1 MELIVTS
8 GEREEKLEV
17 EAEGAGTYLVH
28 LGSRCYRVDT
38 ATTSSGLD
46 SFLIRRSA
54 GDSRAPDGNG
64 PQEQWEVSV
73 RRQAEGDY
81 AVSSAGPLPAT
92 AVTVMDP
99 LTHRAREALGAS
111 GEHAHDLAAL
121 TRLDVERERGREFR
135 DRDVAARLRD
145 HRVEGGDLDGHRGHA
160 GGERPRVNEHSKRV
174 REHLE
179 RRPPGVGGD
188 DETAGGETRRNVED
202 DRPRAG
208 LRRRIRARREPHEA
222 LVPRLEVGAG
232 LDGRA
237 ANGGVQFEA
246 VRAARQRRH
255 VDRDL
260 GGGAEPGAEV

>member
-17 EAEGAGTYLVH
+17 EAEGAGTFLVH

-99 LTHRAREALGAS
+99 LTHRAREALGA
-111 GEHAHDLAAL
+111 GAAAGAHRINAYMPGRVIAL
-121 TRLDVERERGREFR
+121 LVEEGVE
-135 DRDVAARLRD
+135 VAAGQGVL
-145 HRVEGGDLDGHRGHA
+145 VLEA
-160 GGERPRVNEHSKRV
+160 MKMENE
-174 REHLE
+174 
-179 RRPPGVGGD
+179 
-188 DETAGGETRRNVED
+188 
-202 DRPRAG
+202 
-208 LRRRIRARREPHEA
+208 I
-222 LVPRLEVGAG
+222 
-232 LDGRA
+232 A
-237 ANGGVQFEA
+237 AESSG
-246 VRAARQRRH
+246 
-255 VDRDL
+255 
-260 GGGAEPGAEV
+260 